1 MKYILISTTALRII
15 QFNIII
21 NIPYLTSLMLVNACV
36 YACFKIEYYSFSILQ
51 NKTKQNKTKQNKTK
65 HKTKQNKTKQNKT
78 KQNKTKQNKAKQNKT
93 KQNKAKQKQNKTKTF
108 VFIHG
113 LMPLLPDG
121 FLYNHVS

>member
-51 NKTKQNKTKQNKTK
+51 NKTKQNKTK
-65 HKTKQNKTKQNKT
+65 HKTKQNKTKQS
-78 KQNKTKQNKAKQNKT
+78 KAKQNKT